1 MDRMSR
7 SEVAGSRRRAL
18 VLSLALLALSA
29 CATSGGASRD
39 GAGDGTTRLFTRA
52 YDDVMDLYI
61 EKLSAKEVAI
71 PALAHLSSIDADF
84 SARPEDQEIVLR
96 VRDGIA
102 ERLPQP
108 DARDAR
114 GWAKLTTQVIISARR
129 LSPKIAQT
137 TENDVEKTLFSG
149 ITGTL
154 DRFSRYLPP
163 DAARDEEAAREGFG
177 GIGITLDYSDDMVRV
192 TTIIAGSPADQV
204 GMKLDDQILEIDG
217 APAASLTREEIVRR
231 LRGPAGSRVDLA
243 VARAG
248 ETVAL
253 RKTLTR
259 AYIVVPTVVARRDG
273 TTAIFRVTGF
283 NEHTTESLRDEIKKM
298 RAEMHSAPR
307 GIVLDLRGNPGGLLN
322 QAASVSDLFIPSGRI
337 VATVGRNPT
346 SNQEFDAKH
355 GDITEG
361 VPMVVLVNGGSASSA
376 EIVAAALQDS
386 GRAVVVGSSSF
397 GKGTVQIVER
407 LPNEGELILTVA
419 RLITPAG
426 YVLHEHGVV
435 PNVCTSGADDRTALT
450 AVLKRSADGGNGEKP
465 RASLD
470 EPGWTRLRGTCP
482 SDIRDHKIELE
493 AAEDLIADPV
503 LYTRLAHGEHSAVAR
518 APAAHG
524 AP

>member
-1 MDRMSR
+1 MESIARC
-7 SEVAGSRRRAL
+7 EVAGRRCRAA
-18 VLSLALLALSA
+18 VLSLALLALAA
-29 CATSGGASRD
+29 CAAGLSPHDDTSEA
-39 GAGDGTTRLFTRA
+39 TTRLFTRA

-61 EKLSAKEVAI
+61 EKLSAKEVAV
-71 PALAHLSSIDADF
+71 PALAHLSSIDPDF
-84 SARPEDQEIVLR
+84 SARPDNTDIVLR
-96 VRDGIA
+96 IKEREA

-108 DARDAR
+108 EARDAR
-114 GWAKLTTQVIISARR
+114 GWAKLTTQAIISARR
-129 LSPKIAQT
+129 LSPKIAET

-149 ITGTL
+149 ITGQL

-177 GIGITLDYSDDMVRV
+177 GIGITLDYSEEMVRV
-192 TTIIAGSPADQV
+192 STIIDGSPADQA

-217 APAASLTREEIVRR
+217 TPASSLTREEIVRR
-231 LRGPAGSRVDLA
+231 LRGTAGSRLDLV

-248 ETVAL
+248 EPQNL
-253 RKTLTR
+253 HKTLTR
-259 AYIVVPTVVARRDG
+259 SYIVVPTVVARRDG
-273 TTAIFRVTGF
+273 TIAVYRITGF
-283 NEHTTESLRDEIKKM
+283 NEHTTDSLRDEIKKM
-298 RAEMHSAPR
+298 RADLHGPPR

-322 QAASVSDLFIPSGRI
+322 QAASVSDLFIPNGRI

-346 SNQEFDAKH
+346 SNQEFDTKH
-355 GDITEG
+355 GDVSEG

-435 PNVCTSGADDRTALT
+435 PNICTSGADDDTALAT
-450 AVLKRSADGGNGEKP
+450 VLKRSATSGGGDKP

-470 EPGWTRLRGTCP
+470 EPGWMKLRGSCP
-482 SDIRDHKIELE
+482 SDVRDHKIEIE
-493 AAEDLIADPV
+493 AAEDLITDP
-503 LYTRLAHGEHSAVAR
+503 A
-518 APAAHG
+518 
-524 AP
+524 

>member
-1 MDRMSR
+1 MGPIARRKATGRRDR
-7 SEVAGSRRRAL
+7 AT
-18 VLSLALLALSA
+18 VLSLALLALAA
-29 CATSGGASRD
+29 CAGSLTPHD
-39 GAGDGTTRLFTRA
+39 EAGEGTTRLFTRA

-61 EKLSAKEVAI
+61 EKLSAKDIAV
-71 PALAHLSSIDADF
+71 PALAHLSSIDPDF
-84 SARPEDQEIVLR
+84 SVRPEDSDIVLLVKER
-96 VRDGIA
+96 EA

-108 DARDAR
+108 EARDAR
-114 GWAKLTTQVIISARR
+114 GWAKLTTRAIVSARR
-129 LSPKIAQT
+129 LSPKIAET

-149 ITGTL
+149 ITGQL

-177 GIGITLDYSDDMVRV
+177 GIGITLDYSEEMVRV
-192 TTIIAGSPADQV
+192 ATIIDGSPADQA

-217 APAASLTREEIVRR
+217 TAASSLTREEIVRR
-231 LRGPAGSRVDLA
+231 LRGTAGSHVDL
-243 VARAG
+243 VVTRAG
-248 ETVAL
+248 EPETL
-253 RKTLTR
+253 HKTLTR

-273 TTAIFRVTGF
+273 TIAVYRITGF

-298 RAEMHSAPR
+298 RADMHGPPR

-322 QAASVSDLFIPSGRI
+322 QAASVSDLFMPNGRI

-346 SNQEFDAKH
+346 SNQQFDARH
-355 GDITEG
+355 GDISEG

-435 PNVCTSGADDRTALT
+435 PNVCTSGADDGTALA
-450 AVLKRSADGGNGEKP
+450 AVLKRSAAAGNGEKP

-470 EPGWTRLRGTCP
+470 EPGWVKLRGSCP
-482 SDIRDHKIELE
+482 SDIRDHKIEIE
-493 AAEDLIADPV
+493 AAEDLLTDPV
-503 LYTRLAHGEHSAVAR
+503 LYTHLAHGEQSAVAR
-518 APAAHG
+518 APQSHG